1 VALSKELN
9 LLTAKELGTLA
20 KELSVFSWHTMRK
33 EELINA
39 LTLKA
44 RTKLGRELIPKRL
57 AKANKTATFKSKIS
71 SHSHKKKIEEKKKF
85 KVKKKIVVIEELKNR
100 KTKEKKKPEEKRKS
114 EEKKSFSPHRKI
126 SSNKHTTRT
135 TENKTTENKTV
146 ENKTPENK
154 TVENKTP
161 ENKAAENKTVENKT
175 VENKTVENK
184 TAENKTAENKTVEN
198 KTAAE
203 NKVAE
208 NKNTE
213 NKKAEGKKSE
223 SKKTENKKTDPKKEV
238 PRKPTTVLVAVEPK
252 KESLSSQFRKK
263 KLRRDISTHADE
275 NRADRLVLL
284 VRDSFW
290 LHAYWEITARTVE
303 RAKVALGMFW
313 HTALPI
319 IRLFRLESDGT
330 GQPKRNII
338 RDILIHGGVNNWYLN
353 VVDPPSAF
361 QIEVG
366 YLTREKKFYSLVSS
380 NSVETPQQQV
390 IDELDNL
397 DGNWRGVAE
406 DLGRIYKLSGGD
418 SNNQELRKV
427 FEEQLH
433 RPMSAPLLSR
443 YRAVQHQNLISE
455 KTRRNFLFNIDVDI
469 IVHGKTDPSVQV
481 TIRNEPIKVQP
492 DGSFS
497 IRFALPEKR
506 HVFPLEAEGSDG
518 VETQRAILT
527 IERNTRILE
536 TLFQEP
542 ADDD

>member
-1 VALSKELN
+1 VALSNELN

-20 KELSVFSWHTMRK
+20 KELAIFSWHAMRK

-44 RTKLGRELIPKRL
+44 RTKLGRELIRKRL
-57 AKANKTATFKSKIS
+57 AKPNKTATLKSNIS
-71 SHSHKKKIEEKKKF
+71 SPSHKKKIEERKKH
-85 KVKKKIVVIEELKNR
+85 KVKKKIVV
-100 KTKEKKKPEEKRKS
+100 EEKSK
-114 EEKKSFSPHRKI
+114 EKKSFSPHQKI
-126 SSNKHTTRT
+126 SPNKHFTRIA
-135 TENKTTENKTV
+135 EKKTV
-146 ENKTPENK
+146 ENKIT
-154 TVENKTP
+154 
-161 ENKAAENKTVENKT
+161 
-175 VENKTVENK
+175 ENK
-184 TAENKTAENKTVEN
+184 TAENKTTESKTAESKIAENKT
-198 KTAAE
+198 
-203 NKVAE
+203 
-208 NKNTE
+208 TE
-213 NKKAEGKKSE
+213 NKIVETKIAESKKAE
-223 SKKTENKKTDPKKEV
+223 SKKTENKKAEHKKE
-238 PRKPTTVLVAVEPK
+238 PLRKPTTVLVAVEPK

-263 KLRRDISTHADE
+263 KLRRDISTHSDE
-275 NRADRLVLL
+275 NRADRLALL

-330 GQPKRNII
+330 SHPKRTIV
-338 RDILIHGGVNNWYLN
+338 RDVLIHGGVNNWYLN

-361 QIEVG
+361 QTEIG

-418 SNNQELRKV
+418 SNNQELKKV

-443 YRAVQHQNLISE
+443 YRAVQHQNSVSE
-455 KTRRNFLFNIDVDI
+455 KTRRNFLFDIDVDI

-492 DGSFS
+492 DGVFS

>member
-9 LLTAKELGTLA
+9 LLTAKELGALA
-20 KELSVFSWHTMRK
+20 KELAISSWHSMRK

-44 RTKLGRELIPKRL
+44 RTKLGRELIRQRL
-57 AKANKTATFKSKIS
+57 AKTNKTAVTPKSNTFLNKKKIQERENNRNEV
-71 SHSHKKKIEEKKKF
+71 KKKIEEK
-85 KVKKKIVVIEELKNR
+85 R
-100 KTKEKKKPEEKRKS
+100 KSKEKRKPEEKKS
-114 EEKKSFSPHRKI
+114 HSASSPPKI
-126 SSNKHTTRT
+126 SPNKHVATITENKIT
-135 TENKTTENKTV
+135 ENNKTAETKKTENKTAESKITENKTTESKT
-146 ENKTPENK
+146 T
-154 TVENKTP
+154 
-161 ENKAAENKTVENKT
+161 
-175 VENKTVENK
+175 
-184 TAENKTAENKTVEN
+184 
-198 KTAAE
+198 
-203 NKVAE
+203 
-208 NKNTE
+208 
-213 NKKAEGKKSE
+213 E
-223 SKKTENKKTDPKKEV
+223 SKKSDNKKTAPPKV
-238 PRKPTTVLVAVEPK
+238 PPRKPSTVLVAVEPK
-252 KESLSSQFRKK
+252 KSSLSSQYRKK
-263 KLRRDISTHADE
+263 KLRRDISTHFDE

-303 RAKVALGMFW
+303 RTKVALGLFW

-330 GQPKRNII
+330 GQPKRNIV
-338 RDILIHGGVNNWYLN
+338 RDILIHGGANNWYLN

-361 QIEVG
+361 QIEIG
-366 YLTREKKFYSLVSS
+366 YLTREKKFYSLISS

-418 SNNQELRKV
+418 GNNQELKKV

-443 YRAVQHQNLISE
+443 YRAVQHQSISSE

-527 IERNTRILE
+527 VERNTRILE

>member
-20 KELSVFSWHTMRK
+20 KELAISSWHTMRK
-33 EELINA
+33 EELVNA

-44 RTKLGRELIPKRL
+44 RTKLGRELVRKRL
-57 AKANKTATFKSKIS
+57 AKQNKTATFKSTIS
-71 SHSHKKKIEEKKKF
+71 SPSHKKKIEESESKKHN
-85 KVKKKIVVIEELKNR
+85 VKKKMVIIEEKR
-100 KTKEKKKPEEKRKS
+100 KSKEKRKS
-114 EEKKSFSPHRKI
+114 EEKKSFSPPHKI
-126 SSNKHTTRT
+126 SPNKHIAHTA
-135 TENKTTENKTV
+135 ENKTTENKTAK
-146 ENKTPENK
+146 NKTI
-154 TVENKTP
+154 
-161 ENKAAENKTVENKT
+161 
-175 VENKTVENK
+175 ENK
-184 TAENKTAENKTVEN
+184 TAESKITENKITEHK
-198 KTAAE
+198 KTE
-203 NKVAE
+203 NKVIE
-208 NKNTE
+208 IKNSE
-213 NKKAEGKKSE
+213 NKKAE
-223 SKKTENKKTDPKKEV
+223 NKKVDPKKEV
-238 PRKPTTVLVAVEPK
+238 SRKPNTVLVAVEPK
-252 KESLSSQFRKK
+252 KASLSSQFRKK

-290 LHAYWEITARTVE
+290 LHAYWEITTRTIE
-303 RAKVALGMFW
+303 RAKVVLGMFW

-319 IRLFRLESDGT
+319 IRLFRIESDGT
-330 GQPKRNII
+330 SPPKRNIV
-338 RDILIHGGVNNWYLN
+338 RDVLIHGGVNNWYLN

-361 QIEVG
+361 QIEIG

-418 SNNQELRKV
+418 SNNQELKKV

-443 YRAVQHQNLISE
+443 YRAVQHQNLASE

-492 DGSFS
+492 DGSFG

>member
-1 VALSKELN
+1 VSISKELN

-20 KELSVFSWHTMRK
+20 KELAIFSWHTMRK

-44 RTKLGRELIPKRL
+44 RTKLGREFIRKRL
-57 AKANKTATFKSKIS
+57 AKQNKTATFKSNIS
-71 SHSHKKKIEEKKKF
+71 SHLHKKKIEERKKL
-85 KVKKKIVVIEELKNR
+85 KVKKKIVVIEE
-100 KTKEKKKPEEKRKS
+100 KKKPKEKRKS
-114 EEKKSFSPHRKI
+114 EEKKSHSPHHKI
-126 SSNKHTTRT
+126 SPNKHIIHTA
-135 TENKTTENKTV
+135 ENKTTENKTA
-146 ENKTPENK
+146 ES
-154 TVENKTP
+154 
-161 ENKAAENKTVENKT
+161 KAT
-175 VENKTVENK
+175 ENK
-184 TAENKTAENKTVEN
+184 TAESKITENKTAESKIIEN
-198 KTAAE
+198 KTAE
-203 NKVAE
+203 SKT
-208 NKNTE
+208 TE
-213 NKKAEGKKSE
+213 NKTTESKKAEN
-223 SKKTENKKTDPKKEV
+223 KKTENKKTDFKKETL
-238 PRKPTTVLVAVEPK
+238 RKPNTVLIAVEPK
-252 KESLSSQFRKK
+252 KEGLSSQFRKK

-275 NRADRLVLL
+275 NRADRLALL

-290 LHAYWEITARTVE
+290 LHAYWEITARTIE

-330 GQPKRNII
+330 GQPKRNIV

-353 VVDPPSAF
+353 VVNPPSAF
-361 QIEVG
+361 QIEIG
-366 YLTREKKFYSLVSS
+366 YLTREKKFYPLASS

-418 SNNQELRKV
+418 SNNQELKKV

-443 YRAVQHQNLISE
+443 YRAVHHQNSVSE

-527 IERNTRILE
+527 VERNTRILE